1 MSARP
6 FRSSST
12 SVLLTLRL
20 AGRSWHRDGS
30 TPDAYEKP
38 SPAHDIKV
46 FIYFDDVDE
55 DGGCTVR
62 HPSPAPL
69 CRAGAE
75 AWFFAQSV
83 IPASHKLPDGPTTV
97 FGSMFRTAYPTKH
110 SGHPESEPIKC
121 EELVNCVRFACK
133 AGTACAFVRQP
144 RLPSPR
150 L

>member
-1 MSARP
+1 M
-6 FRSSST
+6 
-12 SVLLTLRL
+12 LTLAR
-20 AGRSWHRDGS
+20 RSWHRDGS

-55 DGGCTVR
+55 DGGCT
-62 HPSPAPL
+62 
-69 CRAGAE
+69 
-75 AWFFAQSV
+75 SV

-110 SGHPESEPIKC
+110 SGHPESVPIKC

-133 AGTACAFVRQP
+133 AGTACAFVR
-144 RLPSPR
+144 
-150 L
+150 